1 MKTLLPSFLLIITS
15 HVMVSHAVAQ
25 QQTFNVNP
33 QSSDVAISLGDVLH
47 SVHGNFH
54 VQSATVQFDRNAPAV
69 SGSVVVAAG
78 SGKTGN
84 DTRDHKMLTEVLD
97 APHFADISFAPKSYQ
112 GTLAPSGD
120 SMIQVSGTFTLHGT
134 PHEMTVPMQVHIDG
148 TNCTAKTHFSIPY
161 VKWGLKDPSTFILRV
176 GKEVIVD
183 LTLVGSLSP
192 IS

>member
-1 MKTLLPSFLLIITS
+1 MCWFPS
-15 HVMVSHAVAQ
+15 AAAQ
-25 QQTFNVNP
+25 QQTFSINP

-54 VQSATVQFDRNAPAV
+54 VQSGTVQFDHTSAI

-84 DTRDHKMLTEVLD
+84 DTRDHKMVTEILD

-112 GTLAPSGD
+112 GTIAPSGD

-134 PHEMTVPMQVHIDG
+134 PHELTVPMQVHVDG
-148 TNCTAKTHFSIPY
+148 TTCTAKSHFSVPY

-183 LTLVGSLSP
+183 LTLVGSLAP